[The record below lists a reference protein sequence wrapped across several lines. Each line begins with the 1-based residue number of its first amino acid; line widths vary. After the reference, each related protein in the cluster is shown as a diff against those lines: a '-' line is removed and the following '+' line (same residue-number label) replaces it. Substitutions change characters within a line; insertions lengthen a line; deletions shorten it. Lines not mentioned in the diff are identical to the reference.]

1 MEATRMVS
9 SPVSGKVFAAELSD
23 PLPRSEPPP
32 PLPGLSAVMAAACDY
47 NEKLQKWQNLFN
59 FSPL

>member
-1 MEATRMVS
+1 MVS

-47 NEKLQKWQNLFN
+47 NEKLQKWQNLLN

>member
-1 MEATRMVS
+1 MVS

-32 PLPGLSAVMAAACDY
+32 PLPGLSAVMAAASVM
-47 NEKLQKWQNLFN
+47 LSLLFAP
-59 FSPL
+59 PLLRLASA